1 MKGIKI
7 ALIAVLTTLAVGL
20 AVVLANVLSG
30 GLSFGGL
37 FWGENWSLFSGNGIM
52 PGSGSIFGNATLQ
65 AETELPGDNIGEISV
80 DFNKTGCDIIF
91 LPSEDDSIRVKEY
104 YNKEIDE
111 NKRALITMADSSL
124 VIRQRLNTGLS
135 TSIRNVSGYVEIY
148 IPGTVYSA
156 LKKLNVSTTS
166 GDVSVPKWDGVD
178 EMNMDKL
185 EISTTSGDIDVEW
198 LRAREARMNSTSG
211 DLTMGVMSGNLSMNA
226 TSGDMEVSEIEGRL
240 VMSGTSGSQTA
251 GKVMGDL
258 DMGSTSG
265 DLKADFVS
273 GNVKM
278 NTVSGWQR
286 VGGMAGSGSFGS
298 TSGDITVTVEEMKG
312 SLDFGSTSG
321 SLDIMVPSG
330 SSFTVDIDTTSGEV
344 STSFD
349 DVLSFNKRRTSA
361 AGNVGH
367 DLSYSIEAH
376 TTSGDVKIRER

>member
-251 GKVMGDL
+251 GQYQRGFEGRLCIWQCEDEYGQRLAARGRYGRQWELWLHQRGYHCDSGGDERQP
-258 DMGSTSG
+258 GFW
-265 DLKADFVS
+265 KY
-273 GNVKM
+273 
-278 NTVSGWQR
+278 QR
-286 VGGMAGSGSFGS
+286 QPGYHGSFRKQLYG
-298 TSGDITVTVEEMKG
+298 
-312 SLDFGSTSG
+312 
-321 SLDIMVPSG
+321 
-330 SSFTVDIDTTSGEV
+330 
-344 STSFD
+344 
-349 DVLSFNKRRTSA
+349 
-361 AGNVGH
+361 GH
-367 DLSYSIEAH
+367 
-376 TTSGDVKIRER
+376 